1 MPEPIGSVDDL
12 PRTFGDYT
20 LLKPLGRGGMGE
32 VFLARLQAR
41 GIAGVDKI
49 CVVKTL
55 RPTTDPEYERR
66 FIDEA
71 RLIVLLSHKNICPV
85 FDAGCFEGEYYLA
98 LEHIAGREVRH
109 LQQACEVRGSP
120 LPGAIVIH
128 IIKEALEALDAAHR
142 MLHPLTKEPLRVV
155 HRDVSPQNVMI
166 SQEGE
171 VKLIDFGLAVSSQKL
186 ERTAPQ
192 IVMGKMA
199 YMAPEQARGDVV
211 DARADQFAAGVMLYE
226 LLTNS
231 RYYGALPID
240 AIWRM
245 VGIGGHEAEA
255 LSTLDDDLQRVIRRA
270 TAADREQ
277 RYQTCGDM
285 RDALTAIE
293 LKRGIIAGSRDV
305 RAALQAIDSPTTTMV
320 PPTAP
325 PAPSPSPP
333 VAAPIHKER
342 TRTFRIV
349 AADASDRTESGAVE
363 SLAPRFVAADAGART
378 ESGPVE
384 GLEPG
389 TVKTDAMSSSTT
401 ASTMASTTAALSPS
415 SSTTRIARAA
425 ETTVVVRTVN
435 VPAPVVAAKRIP
447 VAAVAF
453 AALVVV
459 VALAVFMA
467 VRRGTVPPSTENAAA
482 TALPPIGVPA
492 PSPHPP
498 LVQVDATPPIAAVV
512 DVDSADAGPDAM
524 IAPVVEGP
532 VVETGAVPKRP
543 RPQPPRR
550 KRDLPPFPAALLFRL
565 SFLQQHC
572 GDLACASQLHGDNLK
587 ALPQDEIGRQ
597 AEACFVRCEGM
608 PPR

>member
-1 MPEPIGSVDDL
+1 
-12 PRTFGDYT
+12 
-20 LLKPLGRGGMGE
+20 MGQ
-32 VFLARLQAR
+32 VFLARLNAR
-41 GIAGVDKI
+41 GLVGVDKI

-55 RPTTDPEYERR
+55 HPTTDPEYERR

-128 IIKEALEALDAAHR
+128 IIKETLEALDAAHR
-142 MLHPLTKEPLRVV
+142 MVHPLTKEPLRVV

-166 SQEGE
+166 SEEGE

-199 YMAPEQARGDVV
+199 YMAPEQARGAVV

-231 RYYGALPID
+231 RYYGALPFD
-240 AIWRM
+240 AIWRT
-245 VGIGGHEAEA
+245 VGSGGHVVER

-293 LKRGIIAGSRDV
+293 LKRGTIAGSRDV
-305 RAALQAIDSPTTTMV
+305 RAALQTIDGPTTTTTTTTT
-320 PPTAP
+320 PLTAP
-325 PAPSPSPP
+325 LAPSPPPP
-333 VAAPIHKER
+333 VQAPIHPEK

-349 AADASDRTESGAVE
+349 ADDAS
-363 SLAPRFVAADAGART
+363 ART

-384 GLEPG
+384 GLAPG
-389 TVKTDAMSSSTT
+389 TVKTDGTSPTVPPSTT
-401 ASTMASTTAALSPS
+401 PMAALSPS
-415 SSTTRIARAA
+415 SSTPRIVRAA

-435 VPAPVVAAKRIP
+435 APAPVVAAKRIP
-447 VAAVAF
+447 VAAVVV
-453 AALVVV
+453 VVV
-459 VALAVFMA
+459 VALAVGLA
-467 VRRGTVPPSTENAAA
+467 LRRGTGPTDVDHAAVAALAPVGVPP
-482 TALPPIGVPA
+482 
-492 PSPHPP
+492 PP
-498 LVQVDATPPIAAVV
+498 LVQVAVPPPVPAVV
-512 DVDSADAGPDAM
+512 DTADAGSDAVM
-524 IAPVVEGP
+524 APVVEGAVVEGA
-532 VVETGAVPKRP
+532 VVETGVAPKRP

-587 ALPQDEIGRQ
+587 ELPQDEIGRRT
-597 AEACFVRCEGM
+597 EACFVRCEGM

>member
-1 MPEPIGSVDDL
+1 
-12 PRTFGDYT
+12 
-20 LLKPLGRGGMGE
+20 MGE

-41 GIAGVDKI
+41 GLAGVDKI

-71 RLIVLLSHKNICPV
+71 RRIVLLSHKNICPV

-120 LPGAIVIH
+120 LPGAIGIH
-128 IIKEALEALDAAHR
+128 IIKETLEALDAAHR
-142 MLHPLTKEPLRVV
+142 MVHPLTKEPLRVV

-211 DARADQFAAGVMLYE
+211 DARADQFAAAVMLYE

-245 VGIGGHEAEA
+245 VGSGGHEAEG

-333 VAAPIHKER
+333 VAAPIPKER

-363 SLAPRFVAADAGART
+363 SL
-378 ESGPVE
+378 
-384 GLEPG
+384 EPG
-389 TVKTDAMSSSTT
+389 TLETDAMSSTALASTTASTT
-401 ASTMASTTAALSPS
+401 ASTMAALSPS
-415 SSTTRIARAA
+415 SSTTRIAGAA
-425 ETTVVVRTVN
+425 ETTVVVRTVS
-435 VPAPVVAAKRIP
+435 VPVPVVAAKRIP
-447 VAAVAF
+447 VAAVAV
-453 AALVVV
+453 ALLVVV
-459 VALAVFMA
+459 VVVLAVFMA
-467 VRRGTVPPSTENAAA
+467 VRRGTVPPSTEHAAA
-482 TALPPIGVPA
+482 TALPPVDVPA
-492 PSPHPP
+492 PPPSPHPP
-498 LVQVDATPPIAAVV
+498 LVQVDATPPIDV

-532 VVETGAVPKRP
+532 VVEGPVVEPGAVPKRP

-572 GDLACASQLHGDNLK
+572 GDLACASQLHGDRLK